1 MRRREFIELIGA
13 LIGSVA
19 AARPLA
25 GIAAVLASG
34 SSRALAQPGGGM
46 RRIGALMSQLENEP
60 IMQTRA
66 KAIVDALGALNWK
79 EGDNIRIDWRWAG
92 GDPALFERY
101 ATELVALR
109 PDLLLANG
117 TPSVAAMQR
126 QTSTI
131 PIVFVVVTDPV
142 GQGFVAS
149 LSRPG
154 GNITGFTDFDPPMA
168 NKWLSMLAQISPPTA
183 RTTALFNPATAPF
196 ASLML
201 RAIEEAAPSFALAVR
216 TAPCRDGAE
225 IEAAMTELA
234 RNERGGLLVLPDAFT
249 FEKRAVIVESAA
261 RNRLPA
267 IYWHRSFVADGGLMS
282 YGVDNT
288 DAFRRAAGY
297 VGRILSGEKPA
308 DLPVQ
313 APTKFEMVI
322 NLKTAR
328 ALGVSFA
335 PALLATADEVIE

>member
-1 MRRREFIELIGA
+1 
-13 LIGSVA
+13 
-19 AARPLA
+19 
-25 GIAAVLASG
+25 
-34 SSRALAQPGGGM
+34 M
-46 RRIGALMSQLENEP
+46 RRIGVLLALLENDP
-60 IMQTRA
+60 MGQTRA
-66 KAIVDALGALNWK
+66 KALVEALGALNWK
-79 EGDNIRIDWRWAG
+79 EGDNIHIDWRWAG

-117 TPSVAAMQR
+117 TPSVAALQR

-149 LSRPG
+149 ISRPG

-168 NKWLSMLAQISPPTA
+168 NKWLSMLAQISPPAA
-183 RTTALFNPATAPF
+183 RTAVLFNPATAPF
-196 ASLML
+196 AGLML
-201 RAIEEAAPSFALAVR
+201 RAIEEAAAYFALAAR
-216 TAPCRDGAE
+216 AAPCRDGAE
-225 IEAAMTELA
+225 IEAVMTELA

-249 FEKRAVIVESAA
+249 FAKRAVIIESAA

-267 IYWHRSFVADGGLMS
+267 IYSQRSFVADGGLMS
-282 YGVDNT
+282 YGVDNP
-288 DAFRRAAGY
+288 DVFRRAAGY
-297 VGRILSGEKPA
+297 VGRILRGEKPA

-313 APTKFEMVI
+313 APSKFDLVI

-328 ALGVSFA
+328 ALGVTFA

>member
-1 MRRREFIELIGA
+1 
-13 LIGSVA
+13 
-19 AARPLA
+19 
-25 GIAAVLASG
+25 
-34 SSRALAQPGGGM
+34 M
-46 RRIGALMSQLENEP
+46 RRIGALLALLENDP
-60 IMQTRA
+60 MGQTRA
-66 KAIVDALGALNWK
+66 KALVEALGALNWK
-79 EGDNIRIDWRWAG
+79 EGDNIRVDWRWAG

-126 QTSTI
+126 RTSTI
-131 PIVFVVVTDPV
+131 PIVFVVITDPV
-142 GQGFVAS
+142 GQGLVAS
-149 LSRPG
+149 ISRPG

-168 NKWLSMLAQISPPTA
+168 NKWLSMLAQISPPAA
-183 RTTALFNPATAPF
+183 RTAVLFNPATAPY
-196 ASLML
+196 AGLML

-216 TAPCRDGAE
+216 AAPCRDGAE
-225 IEAAMTELA
+225 IEAVVTELA

-249 FEKRAVIVESAA
+249 FAKRAVIVESAV

-267 IYWHRSFVADGGLMS
+267 IYWNRSFVADGGLMS

-313 APTKFEMVI
+313 APTKFDLVI

-328 ALGVSFA
+328 ALGATFA